1 MKKLVL
7 ISLLFLYGINAI
19 TNEVPIKIAKNVA
32 KNFYWEYAEMTNNI
46 INNEK
51 ILLDLVYIESEENL
65 NLFYVFQINQNKG
78 WVLVSANDKVKP
90 ILGFSFSGTY
100 SENNRPPALISLIE
114 EYKEQIKYIIKNN
127 ISAGPE
133 IINEWS
139 YYASKNF
146 LSIKNVKYVGPLVST
161 QWNQD
166 CYYNANCPYDVAAGP
181 GLCYHCPTGC
191 VATAMAQIMKY
202 WNHPQQGNGS
212 HGYNSD
218 YGYEYAN
225 FGNTTYNWASMPN
238 SVNSS
243 NSSVAELMY
252 HCGVSVEMDYG
263 PTSSSAS
270 TSDVEDAL
278 EDYFYYSTSADVK
291 DRTWYSTSAWKNM
304 IINEI
309 DNNRPMQYR
318 GANYWNNGGHS
329 FICDGYL
336 GDYFHFN
343 WGWGGSYDGW
353 FDIDDLEPGGY
364 NFKYNHKMIIGIE
377 PIPTPPPAPSW
388 LIAQTLSSTS
398 INITYENVVNEDG
411 YEVYYSTS
419 PSGSYTSIGTVGAN
433 SCYVDITG
441 LNPNTQYCFKVKA
454 YNSAGS
460 SCFSPYDCDIT
471 DDIPPS
477 APSSLTATTASS
489 SQINVAWSN
498 VSNEDG
504 YKIYRATSSGGSYS
518 QIGTTGANVTS
529 YPDNGLPSNTE
540 YCYKVKAYNSAG
552 NSGFSPY
559 DCATTNDPTNISD
572 VILNKIIKIYP
583 NPAKDILYI
592 ETTGSGLF
600 IKNIEIFSGIGKS
613 VYRSDFDNTNNLIK
627 IPLTNFHPGIYFI
640 KTQTNNGIITRKII
654 IQH

>member
-1 MKKLVL
+1 
-7 ISLLFLYGINAI
+7 
-19 TNEVPIKIAKNVA
+19 
-32 KNFYWEYAEMTNNI
+32 
-46 INNEK
+46 
-51 ILLDLVYIESEENL
+51 
-65 NLFYVFQINQNKG
+65 
-78 WVLVSANDKVKP
+78 
-90 ILGFSFSGTY
+90 
-100 SENNRPPALISLIE
+100 
-114 EYKEQIKYIIKNN
+114 
-127 ISAGPE
+127 
-133 IINEWS
+133 
-139 YYASKNF
+139 
-146 LSIKNVKYVGPLVST
+146 
-161 QWNQD
+161 
-166 CYYNANCPYDVAAGP
+166 
-181 GLCYHCPTGC
+181 
-191 VATAMAQIMKY
+191 MKY